1 MEAVPMFFRVTVRV
15 PLVVPTTTLLKLTV
29 VADIVVCAAA
39 KTVENRQNIAVSDN
53 RTALLNFR
61 IRFTP

>member
-1 MEAVPMFFRVTVRV
+1 MEAVPVFFRVTVFAA
-15 PLVVPTTTLLKLTV
+15 LVVLTTTLPKLSV
-29 VADIVVCAAA
+29 VAEIVVCAAA